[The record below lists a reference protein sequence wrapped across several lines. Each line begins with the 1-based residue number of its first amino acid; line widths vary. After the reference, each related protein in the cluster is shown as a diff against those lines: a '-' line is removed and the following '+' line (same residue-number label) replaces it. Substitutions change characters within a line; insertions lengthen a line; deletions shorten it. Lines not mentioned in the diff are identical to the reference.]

1 MEVGRAVDVTPKG
14 LRRSWNTWAGHKGQI
29 DDGVS
34 LLAITGEGGAETCAS
49 QRCRDLRAA

>member
-1 MEVGRAVDVTPKG
+1 MGRAVDVTPKG